1 MKTKI
6 RYRLVIITH
15 QELAASG
22 IVGRLIL
29 SRGQVGVDHLNVKLK
44 SNHTGETSK
53 YQNIKLKSNPNHT
66 TQVKHLTID
75 SIEHP
80 TLPATPVD
88 NSVCLE
94 RRLANCH

>member
-29 SRGQVGVDHLNVKLK
+29 SRGQVSVDHLNIKPK
-44 SNHTGETSK
+44 SNHPGETS
-53 YQNIKLKSNPNHT
+53 Y
-66 TQVKHLTID
+66 D
-75 SIEHP
+75 
-80 TLPATPVD
+80 
-88 NSVCLE
+88 
-94 RRLANCH
+94 